1 MGTSRIDIKM
11 PPQRPRTIPCSSRA
25 RLFVNNQALD
35 AHFNDVHRARP
46 TPRVVP
52 KDRGN
57 LAPAKSHPPSQKNP
71 KPLQGIYL
79 ASESDRTGLTNNCD
93 NADRLVCISHRTRSL
108 SCHFQ
113 QNSGYGQGQCISLTL
128 TKYIWIIVCPISRL
142 YRPPS
147 NKNLVGTTIQKCNQA
162 MGEFDTICPRV
173 WKYNRHIL
181 SSQKNKHNTKFK
193 QKTSFTAKA
202 KKE

>member
-93 NADRLVCISHRTRSL
+93 NADRLESLFTELNPFNIRVLLVEPGAFRTKLIGSHKVPAAGMTKDYEGTPLGAAMGL
-108 SCHFQ
+108 SMALPA
-113 QNSGYGQGQCISLTL
+113 S
-128 TKYIWIIVCPISRL
+128 
-142 YRPPS
+142 
-147 NKNLVGTTIQKCNQA
+147 NLVIPQS
-162 MGEFDTICPRV
+162 R
-173 WKYNRHIL
+173 
-181 SSQKNKHNTKFK
+181 SSGSWT
-193 QKTSFTAKA
+193 
-202 KKE
+202 